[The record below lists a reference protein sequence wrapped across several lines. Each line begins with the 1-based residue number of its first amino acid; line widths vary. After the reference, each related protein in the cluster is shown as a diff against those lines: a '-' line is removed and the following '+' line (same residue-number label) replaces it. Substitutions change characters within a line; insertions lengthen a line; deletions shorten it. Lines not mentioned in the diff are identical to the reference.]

1 MAFLFSLME
10 TLVNAGLN
18 ISIFK
23 IILSKMPLAEYG
35 FSWLVPSIVGMI
47 IGAFIIKTKV
57 PDVIE

>member
-10 TLVNAGLN
+10 TLVNGGLN

-35 FSWLVPSIVGMI
+35 FSWLIPSIIGMI
-47 IGAFIIKTKV
+47 MGAFIVKTKV
-57 PDVIE
+57 PDVI